1 MSREKHAESVW
12 AKLKC
17 LNDRN
22 QIIEVKV
29 TDVLYVQLEGNLL
42 SVKRLTE
49 KDLQVKFESD
59 KCYITKDGKIIAV
72 ADESSNLYK
81 LQVSQQAC
89 VAIQKHNKYCQ
100 HMWHKRFGHRDPE
113 AIKQLANNG
122 LAVELK
128 ITDCGI
134 RTTCKAC
141 IKEKMAKNLFQR
153 NQKAELHRCWILF
166 IQIYVGQCKLRRLE
180 ENDIFL
186 PS

>member
-1 MSREKHAESVW
+1 MTSNKVFFEELDQTRKIDIRLTDGESREACGIGMG
-12 AKLKC
+12 KLKC
-17 LNDRN
+17 LNDKN

-29 TDVLYVQLEGNLL
+29 TDVLYVPSLEGSLL

-49 KDLQVKFESD
+49 KGLQVKFED
-59 KCYITKDGKIIAV
+59 NKCHIIKGRKVIAV

-81 LQVSQQAC
+81 LRTSQQAC
-89 VAIQKHNKYCQ
+89 VAIQKHNKNCQ

-141 IKEKMAKNLFQR
+141 IKGKMARKPFPR
-153 NQKAELHRCWILF
+153 K
-166 IQIYVGQCKLRRLE
+166 
-180 ENDIFL
+180 
-186 PS
+186 